1 MKGGIC
7 LKIEKIAEDQIK
19 ITITIDDLEARNI
32 DLYSFMYNSP
42 ESQDLFWD
50 VMSEAEKELD
60 FNVDD
65 SMIYVEASTSGG
77 GNFTL
82 IVTKTNE
89 KPTVKFNTKKQIKKE
104 NVKLKR
110 KRMPV
115 VMTDTIYSFNT
126 FDDIC
131 NFCKII
137 DTSKIKE
144 NTLYFM
150 NDIYYLKVSEMP
162 YTSILEYATIV
173 RASSM
178 FESKINEYGKVVIE
192 QDALQTISK
201 YFNKKKKNT
210 RKK

>member
-1 MKGGIC
+1 M
-7 LKIEKIAEDQIK
+7 KIEKIAEDQIK

-50 VMSEAEKELD
+50 VMNEAERELD

-82 IVTKTNE
+82 IVTRTNE
-89 KPTVKFNTKKQIKKE
+89 KPTIKFNTKKQIKKE

-110 KRMPV
+110 KRMPI
-115 VMTDTIYSFNT
+115 VMTDTIYNFST

-137 DTSKIKE
+137 DTSKLKG
-144 NTLYFM
+144 NVLYFM
-150 NDIYYLKVSEMP
+150 NDTYYLKVSEMP

-178 FESKINEYGKVVIE
+178 FESKINEYGKVLIE

-201 YFNKKKKNT
+201 YFNKKKKNI

>member
-1 MKGGIC
+1 M
-7 LKIEKIAEDQIK
+7 KIEKIAEDQIK

-50 VMSEAEKELD
+50 VMSEAERELD

-110 KRMPV
+110 KRMPII
-115 VMTDTIYSFNT
+115 MTDTIYSFSA

-131 NFCKII
+131 NFCKTI
-137 DTSKIKE
+137 DTSKLKNNI
-144 NTLYFM
+144 LYFM
-150 NDIYYLKVSEMP
+150 NDTYYLKVSEMP

-173 RASSM
+173 RASSI
-178 FESKINEYGKVVIE
+178 FESKINEYGKIVIE